1 MKTKMK
7 NTNDGLQNDEQ
18 KSFLIEKLQKSLQK
32 PHVSVS
38 GNFVCTNPQC
48 KTRMIKS
55 NATIELNSVVHKAVM
70 INSKTK
76 VFILGKSLVLE
87 CVCGTRY
94 SIDNQKEQEK

>member
-1 MKTKMK
+1 MKMK
-7 NTNDGLQNDEQ
+7 NTNDGSQGNEQ
-18 KSFLIEKLQKSLQK
+18 QAYLLEKLRKSLQK
-32 PHVSVS
+32 PHISVS
-38 GNFVCTNPQC
+38 GNFVCINPQC

-55 NATIELNSVVHKAVM
+55 NATLEVNSVVHKAVM

-94 SIDNQKEQEK
+94 SIDSQKEQEK

>member
-1 MKTKMK
+1 MKMK
-7 NTNDGLQNDEQ
+7 NMNDGSTENEKQ
-18 KSFLIEKLQKSLQK
+18 SALIEKLQKSLQK

-48 KTRMIKS
+48 KTRMVKS
-55 NATIELNSVVHKAVM
+55 NATLEVNSVVHKAVM

-94 SIDNQKEQEK
+94 SIDSQKEQEK

>member
-1 MKTKMK
+1 MK
-7 NTNDGLQNDEQ
+7 NMNNGSQENEKQTD
-18 KSFLIEKLQKSLQK
+18 LIEKLQKSLQK

-48 KTRMIKS
+48 KTRMVKS
-55 NATIELNSVVHKAVM
+55 NATLEVNSVVHKAVM